1 MHSALKS
8 RDVIQ
13 RRSSAKD
20 LSCTMQLYKI
30 LSVHSHDVR
39 GTLASTSLDRLQ
51 LASKFGA
58 EDFEDEPVGIL
69 VYKGP
74 VKVEHY
80 ELLSR

>member
-1 MHSALKS
+1 MHSALQN
-8 RDVIQ
+8 RDAIQ
-13 RRSSAKD
+13 RRSSAQH
-20 LSCTMQLYKI
+20 LSCTIRSYEI
-30 LSVHSHDVR
+30 LSVRSHDVR
-39 GTLASTSLDRLQ
+39 GTLASTSLDSLQ

-58 EDFEDEPVGIL
+58 EDFEHEPVGIL